1 MRVWNFVYLPDE
13 SGEYRITLD
22 MGNNPQFFLCDRRFP
37 DTPDCD
43 DFAVFE
49 EVVTLTEPTEIM
61 SEELA
66 RDYPLTEDQQ
76 ILCEYC
82 MLDKN
87 GNDID
92 EPDIGERVIEGFTFC
107 GFEIADESE
116 ISALTNCGF
125 GYDRAFTKD
134 DLNRWGLIDGY
145 QKARTVLEKMY
156 EEYGDAPD
164 AKDWMLFAVWRR
176 ISENKVNL

>member
-13 SGEYRITLD
+13 SGEYRVTLD
-22 MGNNPQFFLCDRRFP
+22 MRKNPQFFLCDRRFP
-37 DTPDCD
+37 DTLNSA
-43 DFAVFE
+43 DFADFE

-66 RDYPLTEDQQ
+66 RDYPLTENQQ

-107 GFEIADESE
+107 GFEIADEWE
-116 ISALTNCGF
+116 TSALTACGF
-125 GYDRAFTKD
+125 AYDRAFTKD

-156 EEYGDAPD
+156 EEYGSDPD

-176 ISENKVNL
+176 VPEDLCTA

>member
-1 MRVWNFVYLPDE
+1 MRVWHFAYFPDE

-22 MGNNPQFFLCDRRFP
+22 MRNNPQFFLCNRRFP
-37 DTPDCD
+37 DTLDYA
-43 DFAVFE
+43 DFADFD

-61 SEELA
+61 IEELA
-66 RDYPLTEDQQ
+66 RDYPLTENQQ

-92 EPDIGERVIEGFTFC
+92 DPDIGERVIKCFTFC
-107 GFEIADESE
+107 GFEIADEWETSV
-116 ISALTNCGF
+116 LTACCFAYG
-125 GYDRAFTKD
+125 RAFTKD

-145 QKARTVLEKMY
+145 QKARTVLNKMR
-156 EEYGDAPD
+156 EEYGDDPD
-164 AKDWMLFAVWRR
+164 AKDWLLFAVWRR
-176 ISENKVNL
+176 ISEG

>member
-1 MRVWNFVYLPDE
+1 MKVWNFVYLPEE
-13 SGEYRITLD
+13 SGEYRVTLD
-22 MGNNPQFFLCDRRFP
+22 MRNNPQFFLCDRRFP
-37 DTPDCD
+37 DALDCD

-66 RDYPLTEDQQ
+66 RDYPLTENQQ

-107 GFEIADESE
+107 GFEIADEWETSV
-116 ISALTNCGF
+116 LTACCF
-125 GYDRAFTKD
+125 AYDRAFTKD

-156 EEYGDAPD
+156 EEYGSDPD

-176 ISENKVNL
+176 VPEDLCTA

>member
-13 SGEYRITLD
+13 TGEYRITLD
-22 MGNNPQFFLCDRRFP
+22 MRNNPQFFLCERRFP
-37 DTPDCD
+37 SELQSV
-43 DFAVFE
+43 DFEGFG
-49 EVVTLTEPTEIM
+49 EVITLTEPIEIM
-61 SEELA
+61 TEELA
-66 RDYPLTEDQQ
+66 RDYPLTKSQQ

-92 EPDIGERVIEGFTFC
+92 EPNIAEHVIKGFTFC
-107 GFEIADESE
+107 GFEIADECE

-134 DLNRWGLIDGY
+134 DLNRWGLIDSY
-145 QKARTVLEKMY
+145 QRARTVLNKMY
-156 EEYGDAPD
+156 REYGVDPD
-164 AKDWMLFAVWRR
+164 AADWVLFAVWRR
-176 ISENKVNL
+176 IPEVQNVG

>member
-43 DFAVFE
+43 DYAVFE

-92 EPDIGERVIEGFTFC
+92 EQDIGERVIEGFTFC

-164 AKDWMLFAVWRR
+164 AKDWMLFTVWRR

>member
-13 SGEYRITLD
+13 SGEYRVALD
-22 MGNNPQFFLCDRRFP
+22 MRKNPQFFLCDRRFP
-37 DTPDCD
+37 DTLDCD

-49 EVVTLTEPTEIM
+49 EVVTLTEPLEIM
-61 SEELA
+61 TEELA
-66 RDYPLTEDQQ
+66 RDYPLTENQQ

-82 MLDKN
+82 MLDIN
-87 GNDID
+87 GNEID
-92 EPDIGERVIEGFTFC
+92 APDIAERVIEGFTFC
-107 GFEIADESE
+107 GFEIADEWE

-125 GYDRAFTKD
+125 AYDRAFTKD

-145 QKARTVLEKMY
+145 QKARAVLEKMY
-156 EEYGDAPD
+156 EKYSDAPD

-176 ISENKVNL
+176 ISEVQNVA